1 MSSSPLEVSQPKTTT
16 QTRGVGLRQPE
27 AASQL
32 STSRSATRR
41 RAGERSYTPFLLI
54 GPHALVLAVF
64 LILPIALI
72 VTVSFWQLD
81 GYRMV
86 PAFSLDNYAEI
97 LGQAAYRTAYL
108 NTFKFCAIVWVVT
121 LAIAF
126 PVAYFLAF
134 HVHSTL
140 WRMGAFLVCTVPFL
154 TSNVIRSISWI
165 PFLGRNGILNSALLS
180 TGLTDQPLDVFLYS
194 DVSVVLAMVHLYTLF
209 MLVPIFNTMLR
220 IDHTLIEAA
229 RDGGAS
235 EWRVVR
241 EVIVPLSA
249 PGITIGTVFVVSLVF
264 GDFMTVRLMS
274 GGQASSVGV
283 TIQNMITSLQYPL
296 AAANSVIL
304 LGVTLAVVGI
314 LLRLVDIRKEL

>member
-1 MSSSPLEVSQPKTTT
+1 ML
-16 QTRGVGLRQPE
+16 
-27 AASQL
+27 
-32 STSRSATRR
+32 
-41 RAGERSYTPFLLI
+41 
-54 GPHALVLAVF
+54 
-64 LILPIALI
+64 
-72 VTVSFWQLD
+72 
-81 GYRMV
+81 
-86 PAFSLDNYAEI
+86 PAFSLDNYLEI
-97 LGQAAYRTAYL
+97 LGQPAYRSAYL
-108 NTFKFCAIVWVVT
+108 NTFKYGVIVWLLT

-134 HVHSTL
+134 HVQSTL
-140 WRMGAFLVCTVPFL
+140 WRMGCFLVCSVPFL

-165 PFLGRNGILNSALLS
+165 PFLGRNGILNSVLLS
-180 TGLTDQPLDVFLYS
+180 SGLTDQPLDVFLYS

-220 IDHTLIEAA
+220 IDHNLIEAA

-235 EWRVVR
+235 QLRVLR

-249 PGITIGTVFVVSLVF
+249 PGIAIGTVFVVSLVF

-274 GGQASSVGV
+274 GGQAASVGV

-304 LGVTLAVVGI
+304 LVVTLTVVGL
-314 LLRLVDIRKEL
+314 LLRVVDIRKEL

>member
-1 MSSSPLEVSQPKTTT
+1 
-16 QTRGVGLRQPE
+16 
-27 AASQL
+27 
-32 STSRSATRR
+32 
-41 RAGERSYTPFLLI
+41 
-54 GPHALVLAVF
+54 LV
-64 LILPIALI
+64 LPIAMI
-72 VTVSFWQLD
+72 VTVSFWQQD
-81 GYRMV
+81 GYHML
-86 PAFSLDNYAEI
+86 PALSLDNYVEI
-97 LGQAAYRTAYL
+97 LGQPAYRSAYL
-108 NTFKFCAIVWVVT
+108 NTFKYCAIVWLLT
-121 LAIAF
+121 LSIAF

-134 HVHSTL
+134 HVQSTL
-140 WRMGAFLVCTVPFL
+140 LRMGAFLVCTVPFL

-165 PFLGRNGILNSALLS
+165 PFLGRNGILNSALVA

-235 EWRVVR
+235 ELRVLR

-264 GDFMTVRLMS
+264 GDFLTVRLMS

-304 LGVTLAVVGI
+304 LVVTLAVVGL
-314 LLRLVDIRKEL
+314 LLRVVDIRKEL

>member
-1 MSSSPLEVSQPKTTT
+1 MSSSPLEFSKVRGAE
-16 QTRGVGLRQPE
+16 TRPRDLAPPVV
-27 AASQL
+27 
-32 STSRSATRR
+32 ATRR
-41 RAGERSYTPFLLI
+41 RAGERRFTPFLLV
-54 GPHALVLAVF
+54 GPHALVLAIF
-64 LILPIALI
+64 LILPIAMI

-81 GYRMV
+81 GYRML
-86 PAFSLDNYAEI
+86 PAFSLGNYLEI
-97 LGQAAYRTAYL
+97 LGQPAYRSAYL
-108 NTFKFCAIVWVVT
+108 NTFKYGVIVWLLT

-134 HVHSTL
+134 HVQSTL
-140 WRMGAFLVCTVPFL
+140 WRMGCFLVCSVPFL

-165 PFLGRNGILNSALLS
+165 PFLGRNGILNNGLLA

-194 DVSVVLAMVHLYTLF
+194 DVSVVLAMAHLYTLF

-235 EWRVVR
+235 QLRVLR

-249 PGITIGTVFVVSLVF
+249 PGIAIGTVFVVSLVF

-274 GGQASSVGV
+274 GGQAASVGV

-304 LGVTLAVVGI
+304 LVVTLTVVGL
-314 LLRLVDIRKEL
+314 LLRVVDIRKEL